1 MVKKTRSGKKID
13 QCNDL
18 PIIDSADEDQDMTE
32 EMPAKKKSLK
42 KPKTKKEVSPQ
53 PARVPLGSSFTKKR
67 NFEAFSDG
75 SDPLLTATSSTKK
88 ASSSDLWI
96 VKYCPFD
103 MDAHVINKK
112 KKEEFVHI
120 CKEDKR
126 AKILI
131 M

>member
-1 MVKKTRSGKKID
+1 M
-13 QCNDL
+13 
-18 PIIDSADEDQDMTE
+18 
-32 EMPAKKKSLK
+32 
-42 KPKTKKEVSPQ
+42 
-53 PARVPLGSSFTKKR
+53 PLGSSFSKKR

-75 SDPLLTATSSTKK
+75 SDPLISSATVTGSSSTIKQ
-88 ASSSDLWI
+88 SSNDLWI

-126 AKILI
+126 AKIL
-131 M
+131 MM